1 MTRHLPGEPHDL
13 SGARA
18 TLAQYRSRHFR
29 YAVADLVA
37 TITLDRPERKN
48 PLTFDSY
55 AELRDLFRAMAQAID
70 VRAIVIT
77 GAGDNFCSGGDV
89 HEIIGPLTK
98 LDMPGLMAFTH
109 MTGDLVKAM
118 RAAPQPIVAAIDGI
132 CAGAGA
138 ILALASDLRFGTARS
153 KTAFLFT
160 RVGLAG
166 CDMGACALLP
176 RIIGQGRAAELLF
189 TGRSMS
195 GAEAEQWGFL
205 NRLCE
210 PTAVLADART
220 MATELATGPTFA
232 HGMTKRM
239 LHQEWNMGVD
249 EAIEAEA
256 QAQAICMATNDFH
269 RAYHAFVAKQ
279 KPVFEGN

>member
-1 MTRHLPGEPHDL
+1 MTRYLPGEPHDL
-13 SGARA
+13 PGSRTA
-18 TLAQYRSRHFR
+18 LAQYRSRHFR
-29 YAVADLVA
+29 YAVDRAVA

-55 AELRDLFRAMAQAID
+55 AELRDLFRAMAHATDI
-70 VRAIVIT
+70 RAVVVT
-77 GAGDNFCSGGDV
+77 GAGENFCSGGDV
-89 HEIIGPLTK
+89 HEIIGPLTQ
-98 LDMPGLMAFTH
+98 LDMPGLLAFTRL
-109 MTGDLVKAM
+109 TGDLVKAM
-118 RAAPQPIVAAIDGI
+118 RGTSQPIVAAIDGI

-176 RIIGQGRAAELLF
+176 RIIGHGRAAELLY

-195 GAEAEQWGFL
+195 GAEAERWGFL

-210 PTAVLADART
+210 PAALITDAHT
-220 MATELATGPTFA
+220 MAVELATGPTFA
-232 HGMTKRM
+232 QGMTKRM
-239 LHQEWNMGVD
+239 LHQEWNMGID